1 MPSPGR
7 DQGPLDPATKV
18 LEMESLG
25 LKVRFFSYACTCSED
40 MHLRPGFVSGIISE

>member
-25 LKVRFFSYACTCSED
+25 VKVRLLSYACTCCE
-40 MHLRPGFVSGIISE
+40 HIHCGQTLCLVI